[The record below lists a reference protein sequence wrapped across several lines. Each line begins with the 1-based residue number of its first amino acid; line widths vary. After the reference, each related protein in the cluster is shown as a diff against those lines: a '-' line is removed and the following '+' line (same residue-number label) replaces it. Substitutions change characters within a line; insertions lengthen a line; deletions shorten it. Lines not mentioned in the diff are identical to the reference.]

1 MTEIRLIDANAL
13 RERVNRT
20 IDYAVD
26 EFDKGY
32 NIGIQKAV
40 ELIDNAPT
48 INAVPMELHEK
59 CMDKAVS
66 DYIECQENKITDEDI
81 QNAIKQGYNDGYAMA
96 KAKFERPQGEWEHI
110 SDDTNKQRV
119 IYKCSVCGRIIDVY
133 YREDLAFSYPFC
145 HCGAD
150 MRGGGGDD

>member
-1 MTEIRLIDANAL
+1 MMSDIRLIDANAL
-13 RERVNRT
+13 RKAFAKHPMFNSYWLNQARAI
-20 IDYAVD
+20 ID
-26 EFDKGY
+26 
-32 NIGIQKAV
+32 
-40 ELIDNAPT
+40 LAPT
-48 INAVPMELHEK
+48 VEPE
-59 CMDKAVS
+59 
-66 DYIECQENKITDEDI
+66 ITDEDI